1 MEIILMVDVDDE
13 EQEKF
18 MDALQAFCETR
29 VGVGKYNF
37 SYK

>member
-1 MEIILMVDVDDE
+1 MEVILMVDIDDE

-18 MDALQAFCETR
+18 MDALQAFCEKQ